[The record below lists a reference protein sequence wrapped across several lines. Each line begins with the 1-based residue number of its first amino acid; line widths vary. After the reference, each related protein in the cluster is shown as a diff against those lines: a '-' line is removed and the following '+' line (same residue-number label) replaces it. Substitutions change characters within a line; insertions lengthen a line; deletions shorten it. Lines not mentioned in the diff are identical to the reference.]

1 MSRVET
7 SERLGGVS
15 DEGNL
20 AVSGVIA
27 EVLRQDMTPYR
38 RSSRWRGALEVLI
51 TAAPLAACWGLACLA
66 VHFRFWWG
74 LVLVVPAT
82 LFLLRMFMI
91 QHDCGHGAFLPDK
104 KANDW
109 LGRVIGVLTLTPY
122 DYWRQA
128 HAIHHATAGNL
139 DRRTLGGV
147 DTLTVA
153 EFRALSPWG
162 RLGYRLYRH
171 PLIMFALGPVF
182 VFVVQHR
189 WPAGLTRAGWRPWV
203 STMATNLAIVLAT
216 GLVIWLIGIPAFL
229 LINVPMVL
237 CAAAIGVW
245 LFYVQHQFEET
256 TWARHKDWNV
266 REAALS
272 GSSHYDLPPILR
284 WFTANIGLHHV
295 HHLSSRIP
303 YYRLGEV
310 LRDHPQMA
318 SMGRITL
325 LDSLRSVP
333 LALWDEQ
340 AGRLVSFRQAR
351 AMAAA

>member
-1 MSRVET
+1 MSSAGT
-7 SERLGGVS
+7 SERLGG
-15 DEGNL
+15 G
-20 AVSGVIA
+20 SGEVGGAASSVIA
-27 EVLRQDMTPYR
+27 DALRQDMTPYR
-38 RSSRWRGALEVLI
+38 RPSRRRGAVEVLI
-51 TAAPLAACWGLACLA
+51 TAAPLALCWGLACLA
-66 VHFRFWWG
+66 VHFHFWWG
-74 LVLVVPAT
+74 LALVAPAT
-82 LFLLRMFMI
+82 LFLLRLFMI
-91 QHDCGHGAFLPDK
+91 QHDCGHGAFLPDRL
-104 KANDW
+104 ANDW

-139 DRRTLGGV
+139 DRRTLGAV

-153 EFRALSPWG
+153 EFQALSPLR

-189 WPAGLTRAGWRPWV
+189 WPQGLTRAGWRPWV
-203 STMATNLAIVLAT
+203 STMATNLAIALAT
-216 GLVIWLIGIPAFL
+216 AAVIWLIGVPAFL
-229 LINVPMVL
+229 MINVPMVL
-237 CAAAIGVW
+237 FAAAIGVW

-256 TWARHKDWNV
+256 TWARHKDWNQ

-310 LRDHPQMA
+310 LRDHPQLA
-318 SMGRITL
+318 TMGRITI
-325 LDSLRSVP
+325 LDSFRSVP

-340 AGRLVSFRQAR
+340 ASRLVSFRQAR
-351 AMAAA
+351 MAAA